1 MVLER
6 AFSFGR
12 EAAEVPTL
20 ESLFQA
26 HATDVSRLVSR
37 LLGPGASR
45 ADIEDLVQQIFLAA
59 HRALPKFRGDS
70 KASTWL
76 FGIASRTVFKEIR
89 NRTRHRRMV
98 ACVEAMISVGP
109 TSGAAHDQK
118 IIEQQ
123 ELARV
128 WRALMEIAPKKRIVF
143 VLHEIEALS
152 GKEIAEALNLREGT
166 VHTRLFH
173 ARRELMAKLEKET
186 R

>member
-6 AFSFGR
+6 AFSFGGDV
-12 EAAEVPTL
+12 AETPTL
-20 ESLFQA
+20 ESLFQT

-45 ADIEDLVQQIFLAA
+45 ADVEDLVQQIFLAV
-59 HRALPKFRGDS
+59 HRALPKFRGES
-70 KASTWL
+70 KTSTWL

-89 NRTRHRRMV
+89 NRTRQRRMV
-98 ACVEAMISVGP
+98 ASLEAMISVGP
-109 TSGAAHDQK
+109 TTGAPHDQK
-118 IIEQQ
+118 VIEHQ

-152 GKEIAEALNLREGT
+152 GREIAVALDIREGT
-166 VHTRLFH
+166 VHTRLYH
-173 ARRELMAKLEKET
+173 ARRELMAKLEKEA